1 MLIVLYSSSE
11 SLESIILCKHFMR
24 FLIKFFLFII
34 YVNFS
39 FFFLF
44 KKIERSVLIFW
55 KLDDSKEYSLQINL
69 EFLFK
74 SIPNNFLT

>member
-1 MLIVLYSSSE
+1 M
-11 SLESIILCKHFMR
+11 
-24 FLIKFFLFII
+24 

-44 KKIERSVLIFW
+44 KKIDRSVLIFW
-55 KLDDSKEYSLQINL
+55 QLDDSNENSLQINL